1 MNRKKTEAD
10 RKLLK
15 LLESDGDEAVLGD
28 EFKSELVKQIMI
40 KSVESDEYC
49 ASGRAL
55 CTQCKTLLSATDGGH
70 VFRHLDRCTG
80 KRAASEP
87 IPETSD
93 ESLRSVEP
101 LAKQRKL
108 ADFSKRQFT
117 KEQTS
122 KITRALAKHALRT
135 GNSFNYM
142 GGDCMRD
149 LVIDVANAT
158 GSGISGKEAKAQIPH
173 RQTIQ
178 THTLRFSD
186 ELIKRAFGELK
197 PYVGKQRV
205 NLIVDH
211 GKIVSNYLSMFAS
224 YIDDTFKLRLLP
236 IGFIPS
242 TDSKTGA
249 DTADAIIDRLQSVGW
264 SEEEARACSITADGA
279 LANLGTH
286 FSSYI
291 RCVSHSIHL
300 LGEKVVD
307 PLEKH
312 AKMLDPEIMKLLPI
326 ARECLDNAQ
335 NVSSAIRNNFQACSE
350 MSRLPTLP
358 NDTRWLNGLKCLV
371 DVTELNKEILD
382 LVSKLS
388 LKGRTSMYWL
398 NDHPEYVNAVLHILK
413 PLLTYSI
420 DFQRQDEVTIHR
432 VLPAY
437 KVILNKWSAY
447 KDRDFTKIMDKDI
460 VDLDL
465 IEAMATSGLKPL
477 QHYYSQFGTH
487 HYGATLLS
495 PRTKHMKNFTK
506 EERKRAVSYIS
517 EMLPKDLIDLNV
529 DTTEVPEYILEM
541 SDNTE
546 KAPTHSELKRYL
558 DESFNVKSSEK
569 IEEYWSRKR
578 LDYPAL
584 YTVAT
589 KVLSIVPSESVCET
603 TFSTA
608 AFLLDKRRTRLR
620 TETVEKIVVGSQI
633 ASKNPDWVDDL
644 KTN

>member
-15 LLESDGDEAVLGD
+15 LLESDGDEAVLGE

-55 CTQCKTLLSATDGGH
+55 CTQCKTLLSATDGGQ

-87 IPETSD
+87 IPEKSD

-108 ADFSKRQFT
+108 TDFSKRQFT

-135 GNSFNYM
+135 GKSFNYM

-158 GSGISGKEAKAQIPH
+158 GSGIFGKEAKAQIPH

-178 THTLRFSD
+178 THTLKFSD

-197 PYVGKQRV
+197 PYAGKQRV

-242 TDSKTGA
+242 ADSKTGA

-312 AKMLDPEIMKLLPI
+312 AKTLDPEIMKLLPI

-358 NDTRWLNGLKCLV
+358 NDTRWLNGLKL
-371 DVTELNKEILD
+371 
-382 LVSKLS
+382 SKLS

-398 NDHPEYVNAVLHILK
+398 NDHPEHVNAVLHILK

-420 DFQRQDEVTIHR
+420 DFQISR
-432 VLPAY
+432 
-437 KVILNKWSAY
+437 
-447 KDRDFTKIMDKDI
+447 
-460 VDLDL
+460 
-465 IEAMATSGLKPL
+465 
-477 QHYYSQFGTH
+477 
-487 HYGATLLS
+487 
-495 PRTKHMKNFTK
+495 
-506 EERKRAVSYIS
+506 RKFQR
-517 EMLPKDLIDLNV
+517 
-529 DTTEVPEYILEM
+529 
-541 SDNTE
+541 E
-546 KAPTHSELKRYL
+546 K
-558 DESFNVKSSEK
+558 
-569 IEEYWSRKR
+569 
-578 LDYPAL
+578 
-584 YTVAT
+584 
-589 KVLSIVPSESVCET
+589 
-603 TFSTA
+603 
-608 AFLLDKRRTRLR
+608 
-620 TETVEKIVVGSQI
+620 
-633 ASKNPDWVDDL
+633 
-644 KTN
+644 

>member
-15 LLESDGDEAVLGD
+15 LLESDGDEAVLGE

-70 VFRHLDRCTG
+70 VFRHLDRCTS

-87 IPETSD
+87 IPEKSD

-108 ADFSKRQFT
+108 TGTRNKRYIFSNIGSDFSKRQFT

-135 GNSFNYM
+135 GKSFNYM

-158 GSGISGKEAKAQIPH
+158 GSGIFGKEAKAQIPH

-178 THTLRFSD
+178 THTLKFSD

-197 PYVGKQRV
+197 PYAGKQRV

-242 TDSKTGA
+242 ADSKTGA
-249 DTADAIIDRLQSVGW
+249 DTADAIIDRFNQL
-264 SEEEARACSITADGA
+264 AD
-279 LANLGTH
+279 
-286 FSSYI
+286 I

-312 AKMLDPEIMKLLPI
+312 AKTLDPEIMKLLPI

-371 DVTELNKEILD
+371 DVTELSKEILD

-398 NDHPEYVNAVLHILK
+398 NDHPEHVNAVLHILK

-420 DFQRQDEVTIHR
+420 DFQPILIPLRLDVPSCHIILTI
-432 VLPAY
+432 
-437 KVILNKWSAY
+437 
-447 KDRDFTKIMDKDI
+447 
-460 VDLDL
+460 
-465 IEAMATSGLKPL
+465 
-477 QHYYSQFGTH
+477 SQF
-487 HYGATLLS
+487 
-495 PRTKHMKNFTK
+495 F
-506 EERKRAVSYIS
+506 
-517 EMLPKDLIDLNV
+517 
-529 DTTEVPEYILEM
+529 
-541 SDNTE
+541 
-546 KAPTHSELKRYL
+546 
-558 DESFNVKSSEK
+558 
-569 IEEYWSRKR
+569 
-578 LDYPAL
+578 
-584 YTVAT
+584 
-589 KVLSIVPSESVCET
+589 
-603 TFSTA
+603 
-608 AFLLDKRRTRLR
+608 
-620 TETVEKIVVGSQI
+620 
-633 ASKNPDWVDDL
+633 
-644 KTN
+644 

>member
-10 RKLLK
+10 RKFLK

-40 KSVESDEYC
+40 KSVESYEYC

-108 ADFSKRQFT
+108 TDFSKRQFT

-135 GNSFNYM
+135 GKSFNYM

-158 GSGISGKEAKAQIPH
+158 GSGIFGKEAKAQIPH

-211 GKIVSNYLSMFAS
+211 GKIVSNCLSMFAS

-279 LANLGTH
+279 LANLD
-286 FSSYI
+286 I

-371 DVTELNKEILD
+371 DVTELSKEILD

-398 NDHPEYVNAVLHILK
+398 NDHPEYDNAVLHILK

-420 DFQRQDEVTIHR
+420 DFQ
-432 VLPAY
+432 
-437 KVILNKWSAY
+437 
-447 KDRDFTKIMDKDI
+447 KDRDFTKIVDKDI

-506 EERKRAVSYIS
+506 EERKRAVRLHDLQDLSWTPEDDECHKIQMYPDVIN
-517 EMLPKDLIDLNV
+517 LPGKPNMFQFANGEFV
-529 DTTEVPEYILEM
+529 E
-541 SDNTE
+541 
-546 KAPTHSELKRYL
+546 
-558 DESFNVKSSEK
+558 
-569 IEEYWSRKR
+569 
-578 LDYPAL
+578 
-584 YTVAT
+584 
-589 KVLSIVPSESVCET
+589 
-603 TFSTA
+603 
-608 AFLLDKRRTRLR
+608 LDKVK
-620 TETVEKIVVGSQI
+620 EAVAYFGSKTVLNNNGSKKPQPYGQTSGVRDSGLHQ
-633 ASKNPDWVDDL
+633 SK
-644 KTN
+644 

>member
-1 MNRKKTEAD
+1 
-10 RKLLK
+10 
-15 LLESDGDEAVLGD
+15 
-28 EFKSELVKQIMI
+28 
-40 KSVESDEYC
+40 
-49 ASGRAL
+49 
-55 CTQCKTLLSATDGGH
+55 
-70 VFRHLDRCTG
+70 
-80 KRAASEP
+80 
-87 IPETSD
+87 
-93 ESLRSVEP
+93 
-101 LAKQRKL
+101 
-108 ADFSKRQFT
+108 
-117 KEQTS
+117 
-122 KITRALAKHALRT
+122 
-135 GNSFNYM
+135 
-142 GGDCMRD
+142 
-149 LVIDVANAT
+149 
-158 GSGISGKEAKAQIPH
+158 
-173 RQTIQ
+173 
-178 THTLRFSD
+178 
-186 ELIKRAFGELK
+186 
-197 PYVGKQRV
+197 
-205 NLIVDH
+205 
-211 GKIVSNYLSMFAS
+211 MFAS

-279 LANLGTH
+279 LANLGTY

-371 DVTELNKEILD
+371 DVTELSKEILD

-398 NDHPEYVNAVLHILK
+398 NDHPEYDNAVLHILK

-420 DFQRQDEVTIHR
+420 DFQ
-432 VLPAY
+432 
-437 KVILNKWSAY
+437 
-447 KDRDFTKIMDKDI
+447 KDRDFTKIVDKDI

-506 EERKRAVSYIS
+506 EERKRA
-517 EMLPKDLIDLNV
+517 
-529 DTTEVPEYILEM
+529 
-541 SDNTE
+541 
-546 KAPTHSELKRYL
+546 APPNESSTTHSYTVLPLISASGKLHPKLFVTLKESKGQFPQKGHFQASNLEVTCHTSHIMTKELMKVFFQKIVFDSSMPNDALFIVDSWNSWKDTAAIDSVTPSSHKLKLLTIPAGCTGRIQPCDVGIFGSFKKVVKTLTNYAQLTNSNYKFQTRDETLKLLSLVWRQLCSPKLEKWARYAWVAAGYDVPRPASFETPAQLLFPRGVAGDCTMHGCSSTSYL

>member
-1 MNRKKTEAD
+1 
-10 RKLLK
+10 
-15 LLESDGDEAVLGD
+15 
-28 EFKSELVKQIMI
+28 MI
-40 KSVESDEYC
+40 KSAESDEYC
-49 ASGRAL
+49 ASGRAM

-70 VFRHLDRCTG
+70 VFRHLDRCPG

-108 ADFSKRQFT
+108 TDFSKRQFT

-135 GNSFNYM
+135 GKSFNYM

-158 GSGISGKEAKAQIPH
+158 GSGIFGKEAKAQIPH

-178 THTLRFSD
+178 THTLKFSD

-224 YIDDTFKLRLLP
+224 YIDDSFKLRLLP

-264 SEEEARACSITADGA
+264 SEEEARSCSITADGA

-371 DVTELNKEILD
+371 DVTELSKEILG

-420 DFQRQDEVTIHR
+420 DFQRQDEVTLHR

-447 KDRDFTKIMDKDI
+447 KDRDFTKIVDKDI
-460 VDLDL
+460 MDLDL

-578 LDYPAL
+578 LDFPAL
-584 YTVAT
+584 YTVAV
-589 KVLSIVPSESVCET
+589 KVLAIVPSESVCET